1 MYSLCAGDPDEAN
14 SNRGLQWDDAD
25 LRRAVPRTG
34 ALWRGVWEK
43 QSVRGSRQRSG
54 EVLHSIMVQKASS
67 RCSFNSGWCRPMFIE
82 LHSDLWPFLLLVSF
96 LINYEKLKCRL
107 GEIYDSKIHLEEDLR
122 TQVEDYRETDRKMN
136 SLRPDLIQLRNIRD
150 QYLK

>member
-1 MYSLCAGDPDEAN
+1 MWFNL
-14 SNRGLQWDDAD
+14 
-25 LRRAVPRTG
+25 G
-34 ALWRGVWEK
+34 A
-43 QSVRGSRQRSG
+43 
-54 EVLHSIMVQKASS
+54 
-67 RCSFNSGWCRPMFIE
+67 CSCVFNSYP
-82 LHSDLWPFLLLVSF
+82 LPLLDSF

>member
-1 MYSLCAGDPDEAN
+1 MSHNLSLILLCCRLPIN
-14 SNRGLQWDDAD
+14 
-25 LRRAVPRTG
+25 LRP
-34 ALWRGVWEK
+34 
-43 QSVRGSRQRSG
+43 
-54 EVLHSIMVQKASS
+54 
-67 RCSFNSGWCRPMFIE
+67 
-82 LHSDLWPFLLLVSF
+82 LLFFESF

>member
-1 MYSLCAGDPDEAN
+1 MKSDSFWGRGSPCPRVLFDLRGLFSLC
-14 SNRGLQWDDAD
+14 
-25 LRRAVPRTG
+25 
-34 ALWRGVWEK
+34 
-43 QSVRGSRQRSG
+43 
-54 EVLHSIMVQKASS
+54 
-67 RCSFNSGWCRPMFIE
+67 
-82 LHSDLWPFLLLVSF
+82 SF

>member
-1 MYSLCAGDPDEAN
+1 MGWGYWNLRLITSSDPIHPF
-14 SNRGLQWDDAD
+14 
-25 LRRAVPRTG
+25 PR
-34 ALWRGVWEK
+34 
-43 QSVRGSRQRSG
+43 
-54 EVLHSIMVQKASS
+54 
-67 RCSFNSGWCRPMFIE
+67 
-82 LHSDLWPFLLLVSF
+82 SF

>member
-1 MYSLCAGDPDEAN
+1 MC
-14 SNRGLQWDDAD
+14 
-25 LRRAVPRTG
+25 RAG
-34 ALWRGVWEK
+34 ALLTTTPRL
-43 QSVRGSRQRSG
+43 R
-54 EVLHSIMVQKASS
+54 
-67 RCSFNSGWCRPMFIE
+67 
-82 LHSDLWPFLLLVSF
+82 SF

-136 SLRPDLIQLRNIRD
+136 SLRPDLIQLRNMRD

>member
-1 MYSLCAGDPDEAN
+1 MTSESTQD
-14 SNRGLQWDDAD
+14 D
-25 LRRAVPRTG
+25 LRPPLTS
-34 ALWRGVWEK
+34 LF
-43 QSVRGSRQRSG
+43 
-54 EVLHSIMVQKASS
+54 SI
-67 RCSFNSGWCRPMFIE
+67 R
-82 LHSDLWPFLLLVSF
+82 SF

>member
-1 MYSLCAGDPDEAN
+1 MGHRSPCPTVSFDPRDLFSL
-14 SNRGLQWDDAD
+14 R
-25 LRRAVPRTG
+25 
-34 ALWRGVWEK
+34 
-43 QSVRGSRQRSG
+43 
-54 EVLHSIMVQKASS
+54 
-67 RCSFNSGWCRPMFIE
+67 
-82 LHSDLWPFLLLVSF
+82 SF

>member
-1 MYSLCAGDPDEAN
+1 MWLNLVLCN
-14 SNRGLQWDDAD
+14 C
-25 LRRAVPRTG
+25 V
-34 ALWRGVWEK
+34 
-43 QSVRGSRQRSG
+43 
-54 EVLHSIMVQKASS
+54 
-67 RCSFNSGWCRPMFIE
+67 FNSYP
-82 LHSDLWPFLLLVSF
+82 LPLLDSF

>member
-1 MYSLCAGDPDEAN
+1 MHPFP
-14 SNRGLQWDDAD
+14 
-25 LRRAVPRTG
+25 LR
-34 ALWRGVWEK
+34 
-43 QSVRGSRQRSG
+43 
-54 EVLHSIMVQKASS
+54 
-67 RCSFNSGWCRPMFIE
+67 
-82 LHSDLWPFLLLVSF
+82 SF